1 MPHTDTPPV
10 IALVVPCYNEEKVL
24 PLSAPQLLAQLDDM
38 ARSGLAS
45 PQSFVMCVDDGSR
58 DTTWSIITALHAA
71 DSRFRGIRLAHNRGQ
86 QAAIVAGLE
95 EVAPCCDAAI
105 TIDADL
111 QDPLSAVTEMVKKFR
126 EGADIVFGVRSSRRT
141 DTWFK
146 RNSARLFYKFQQSMG
161 VDTIYD
167 HSDFRLMSRR
177 ALGLF
182 SQYDERNLFIRGIMK
197 HIGLPSAVVT
207 YERSS
212 RLAGETKYSPA
223 KLMSL
228 AVDGIT
234 SFTARPMRLIF
245 STGLVLLLLDIGIAA
260 WVLISHFQGRAISGW
275 SSIMLSIWFLGS
287 LILMAIGIIGEYVGK
302 IYIEVKHRPRYAIQ
316 DKLTSECSENSERSE
331 NSKNSKNSS
340 PFTTLH

>member
-1 MPHTDTPPV
+1 M
-10 IALVVPCYNEEKVL
+10 IPCYNEEEVL
-24 PLSAPQLLAQLDDM
+24 PETSRRLAEKLD
-38 ARSGLAS
+38 ALEKAEKIGPESRVL
-45 PQSFVMCVDDGSR
+45 FVDDGSR

-95 EVAPCCDAAI
+95 EVAPCSDAAI

-111 QDPLSAVTEMVKKFR
+111 QDPLTAVTEMVKKFR
-126 EGADIVFGVRSSRRT
+126 EGADIVYGVRSSRRT
-141 DTWFK
+141 DSWFK
-146 RNSARLFYKFQQSMG
+146 RNSARFFYKFQQSMG
-161 VDTIYD
+161 VDIIYD

-177 ALGLF
+177 AIGLLGK
-182 SQYDERNLFIRGIMK
+182 YGERNLYIRGIMK

-228 AVDGIT
+228 AIDGIT

-260 WVLISHFQGRAISGW
+260 WVFVSHFQGRAISGW

-316 DKLTSECSENSERSE
+316 DKLVSENSENSE
-331 NSKNSKNSS
+331 LSECSKA
-340 PFTTLH
+340 PLH